1 MDLDVCAVDAA
12 APFGLLIRLAKDWEF
27 VETWS
32 SARNLV
38 LWVPR
43 DETDLDGFVPVVR
56 NDEYDCALPTAARP
70 FTPFTAPSLALALVR
85 DMVRRVSGDGC
96 GPFCSNFFFMSFT
109 LARAVEAGRVLPVP
123 VADRILGPSPAAN
136 LSSTGLEA
144 ERYIGLVPTRVPDP
158 AGGLDE
164 AALLFDREAGG
175 WRALGTAEAIG
186 SWAREAGELSLAM
199 STPR

>member
-1 MDLDVCAVDAA
+1 MDLDACAVDAA

-27 VETWS
+27 VDTWS

-38 LWVPR
+38 LWVAR
-43 DETDLDGFVPVVR
+43 DELDLDGFVPVVR

-70 FTPFTAPSLALALVR
+70 FAPFTAPSLALVLVR
-85 DMVRRVSGDGC
+85 DTARRGSGEGC

-109 LARAVEAGRVLPVP
+109 LARTVEAGRVVPVP
-123 VADRILGPSPAAN
+123 VADRILGPSLPAN

-144 ERYIGLVPTRVPDP
+144 ERNMGLVPTRVPDP

-164 AALLFDREAGG
+164 AALLFDRDAGG
-175 WRALGTAEAIG
+175 WRVLGTAEAIG
-186 SWAREAGELSLAM
+186 SWDREASELSLAM